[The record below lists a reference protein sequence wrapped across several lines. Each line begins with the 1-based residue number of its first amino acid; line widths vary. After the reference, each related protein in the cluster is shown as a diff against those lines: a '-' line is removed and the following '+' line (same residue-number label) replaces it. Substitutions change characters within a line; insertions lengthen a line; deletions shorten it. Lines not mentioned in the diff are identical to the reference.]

1 MSEHGILD
9 GTNIDFSVFSF
20 SAPKPHEKAKVV
32 NVLNKHSKES
42 IEIATPMMLT
52 WGAQEA
58 KDDKG
63 ESTGKYTMSLQF
75 PTKDYTNA
83 DLDAFLV
90 NLRALEDRVKQAAM
104 DNSKEWFGKVIT
116 SQDVINDKMN
126 DMLRHPKISKD
137 SAEKDLNRPPTLTVK
152 LPCWKGSWRSEIYD
166 EDGEPLYVPGKVNA
180 HLTPVEY
187 IVKQTQVACVIQC
200 GGVWLVNG
208 KFSVIWNLK
217 QAVVQRPKPKV
228 EGRCLIN
235 LKSHEK
241 ETLKKQVVDPE
252 PMDDGV
258 TSAFID
264 DEDDATPAPETVF
277 KTGGGG
283 AVATSASVAVE
294 EPVSAAAAVPKV
306 VKKVV
311 KKKVDA

>member
-1 MSEHGILD
+1 M
-9 GTNIDFSVFSF
+9 
-20 SAPKPHEKAKVV
+20 
-32 NVLNKHSKES
+32 
-42 IEIATPMMLT
+42 
-52 WGAQEA
+52 
-58 KDDKG
+58 
-63 ESTGKYTMSLQF
+63 
-75 PTKDYTNA
+75 
-83 DLDAFLV
+83 
-90 NLRALEDRVKQAAM
+90 
-104 DNSKEWFGKVIT
+104 
-116 SQDVINDKMN
+116 
-126 DMLRHPKISKD
+126 
-137 SAEKDLNRPPTLTVK
+137 
-152 LPCWKGSWRSEIYD
+152 
-166 EDGEPLYVPGKVNA
+166 
-180 HLTPVEY
+180 
-187 IVKQTQVACVIQC
+187 
-200 GGVWLVNG
+200 
-208 KFSVIWNLK
+208 K